1 MEIITA
7 LPPVL
12 MVVIGLLIL
21 AWLVLLFLVPFM
33 IEGIR
38 TWTRKSHEELRA
50 MNAKLDRLEAALRGD
65 GADSRPWP
73 NAHRAPMPPPAA
85 ERRPPAT
92 TPDPT
97 TPKRREPTLSE
108 LPPETGTDP
117 RQRRRP

>member
-1 MEIITA
+1 MEMITA

-50 MNAKLDRLEAALRGD
+50 MNAKLDRLEAALRADAGD
-65 GADSRPWP
+65 TRPWP
-73 NAHRAPMPPPAA
+73 SAQRVSTPPAA
-85 ERRPPAT
+85 GERRPASPPESA
-92 TPDPT
+92 